1 MGHDLS
7 SLGTKQD
14 TIRPPTQVLTI
25 QPKALARVFVFFCPG
40 PAPPEVATVLN
51 KPVATGLIWDATGA
65 KRDATGVRIE
75 FEVYVRCRLV
85 KDFQKVPKPQ
95 LSGRSSARAED
106 AQAAP
111 TQSHMSPSTFQ
122 YTKTNMAHMR
132 QSRPRL

>member
-1 MGHDLS
+1 M
-7 SLGTKQD
+7 
-14 TIRPPTQVLTI
+14 LTI

-85 KDFQKVPKPQ
+85 KDFQKVPHPE
-95 LSGRSSARAED
+95 LLYRLWVHSIFRLWISTASSG
-106 AQAAP
+106 
-111 TQSHMSPSTFQ
+111 
-122 YTKTNMAHMR
+122 
-132 QSRPRL
+132 SRL